1 MLMKTLTRRQ
11 FGLGIFAAAGASALT
26 TPRFALGAGAD
37 AHPDTSAGGAAAKSF
52 DEGRYVNINGV
63 EQWITIRGRD
73 ARNPVVVFLHG
84 GPGLGMASA
93 APLFADWEPRY
104 TVVQWDQPRS
114 GYTQARNVGRDIGPL
129 TLERFTAD
137 ALAVIG
143 HVRRVTGAKKVVL
156 FGHSWGSQIGLTL
169 ARQHPEVVSAYV
181 GTGQAVSNPRGGKLG
196 YELALE
202 AARKRNDATAV
213 AALEKVGPPPYSKVE
228 DFFVRQQYANPP
240 GYPQSD
246 IEKEHNAALAKFM
259 SAPLPPNATYIPSDA
274 PKYDMFANF
283 METQK
288 LMFQESA
295 KFDAVATLGYRYRM
309 PIYFFE
315 GENDINVPVALAREY
330 FERIEAPHKA
340 FRVIPGAGHNTM
352 SAFQAELL
360 ALFESEVRPHLT

>member
-1 MLMKTLTRRQ
+1 MPMKTLTRRQ
-11 FGLGIFAAAGASALT
+11 FGLGVLAAAGTVASAAA
-26 TPRFALGAGAD
+26 PRFAFADGA
-37 AHPDTSAGGAAAKSF
+37 SRSF
-52 DEGRYVNINGV
+52 DEGRYVDINGI
-63 EQWITIRGRD
+63 EQWVTIRGRD

-93 APLFADWEPRY
+93 APLFADWESRY

-137 ALAVIG
+137 ALAVID
-143 HVRRVTGAKKVVL
+143 HVRKSTGAKKVVL

-169 ARQHPEVVSAYV
+169 ARQHPERVSAYV

-202 AARKRNDATAV
+202 AARKRDDAKAV
-213 AALEKVGPPPYSKVE
+213 AALEKVGPPPYSTVE

-259 SAPLPPNATYIPSDA
+259 SAPLPPNATYIPADA
-274 PKYDMFANF
+274 PKYDLFANF

-288 LMFQESA
+288 LIFQESA
-295 KFDAVATLGYRYRM
+295 KFDAVSTLGYRYRV

-330 FERIEAPHKA
+330 FERIEAPRKV

-352 SAFQAELL
+352 SAFHAELL
-360 ALFESEVRPHLT
+360 ALFDSEVRPHLA